1 MASQPEAAGVPGA
14 DRDDRLARRLG
25 TGDAVVI
32 GLGSMI
38 GAGVFAAFGPA
49 ARAAGTGLL
58 AGLVIAAVIAYCN
71 AVASAQL
78 AAAYPT
84 SGGTYIYGRE
94 RLGDWWGFT
103 AGWGFVVGKTASCAA
118 MALTFA
124 SYAVPGPWWAQR
136 AAAVAAV
143 FGLTALN
150 YRGVTRTALL
160 TRVLVATSLTAL
172 AVLVAGIALGGHAGT
187 ARLGGWAALGTGGAY
202 GVLQAA
208 GLLFFA
214 FAGYARIA
222 TMGEEVRD
230 PRRTIPR
237 AIPAALFIAVAVY
250 LVVGVAALLAAGPG
264 RLAASTAPLTTAV
277 EAAGAGVLAPV
288 VRVGAAL
295 AALGALLAL
304 IAGIGR
310 TTLAMARHRDLPGRL
325 AAVHPRYRVPH
336 HAEIALA
343 VVVGVLV
350 AVADL
355 RGVIGFSSFGVL
367 VYYAVANASAFTQP
381 AADRR
386 WPRRLNLLG
395 VAGCLTLVV
404 TLPWPSV
411 VAGAAMFAVGLAGR
425 WVILRRR
432 APETASGR

>member
-1 MASQPEAAGVPGA
+1 MASQPQTGPYGQ
-14 DRDDRLARRLG
+14 DHGGGLARRLS
-25 TGDAVVI
+25 TADAVVV

-49 ARAAGTGLL
+49 ARAAGAGLL
-58 AGLVIAAVIAYCN
+58 IGLVIAAVIAYCN

-78 AAAYPT
+78 AAVYPV
-84 SGGTYIYGRE
+84 SGGTYVYGRE
-94 RLGDWWGFT
+94 RLGHWWGFT

-136 AAAVAAV
+136 AVAVAAV
-143 FGLTALN
+143 LGLAALN
-150 YRGVTRTALL
+150 YHGVTRTVLL
-160 TRVLVATSLTAL
+160 TRVLVAATLTAL
-172 AVLVAGIALGGHAGT
+172 AVVVAGIAVGIAAGGGAAPEGLGDW
-187 ARLGGWAALGTGGAY
+187 RGTGGAY

-214 FAGYARIA
+214 FAGYARVA

-230 PRRTIPR
+230 PSRTIPR
-237 AIPAALFIAVAVY
+237 AIPIALFVTVAVY
-250 LVVGVAALLAAGPG
+250 LVVGVAALLAAGPA
-264 RLAASTAPLTTAV
+264 RLAASPAPLTTAV
-277 EAAGAGVLAPV
+277 EAAGAGGLAPV
-288 VRVGAAL
+288 VRAGAAP

-310 TTLAMARHRDLPGRL
+310 TGLAMARHRDLPGWL

-343 VVVGVLV
+343 AVVCVLV
-350 AVADL
+350 VTADL

-381 AADRR
+381 AAERR
-386 WPRRLNLLG
+386 WPRALNVLG
-395 VAGCLTLVV
+395 VAGCLTLVA

-411 VAGAAMFAVGLAGR
+411 LAGVVMFAAGLAGR
-425 WVILRRR
+425 WLVLRRR
-432 APETASGR
+432 A